1 MKNKTDYRIYAKNL
15 RKTLDMKKISQN
27 LTDKIR
33 KLEVYKSAKHVML
46 FYPTKY
52 EVDLRDLLRDDK
64 NFYLPKVLGE
74 NLLVCPYDKNLK
86 KSVLNIMEPQ
96 TAPVKPD
103 ILDLIIVPALMADK
117 EGYRLGYGKG
127 YYDRFLPDNIFS
139 ICAVPNELFIKKI
152 PHDLFDKKVNLILHA

>member
-1 MKNKTDYRIYAKNL
+1 
-15 RKTLDMKKISQN
+15 MKKISQN

-33 KLEVYKSAKHVML
+33 KLVVYKSAKHVMI

-64 NFYLPKVLGE
+64 NFYLPKVDGD
-74 NLLVCPYDKNLK
+74 NLLVCPYDKNLI
-86 KSVLNIMEPQ
+86 KSELNIMEPQ
-96 TAPVKPD
+96 TEPVKPD
-103 ILDLIIVPALMADK
+103 ILDLVIVPALMADK

-139 ICAVPNELFIKKI
+139 ICAVPRELFVEKL
-152 PHDLFDKKVNLILHA
+152 PRDVFDKKVNLILHG